1 MDSLRILALLCVL
14 TVPDQA
20 VADDNFEI
28 AKAFAGA
35 YSTDK
40 QLGDQMQ
47 RNVRSKEPIPEYSV
61 IECKQGQRFGV
72 GYVIVFSN
80 TAPANFEVVWEYPH
94 LSEVEGDLRDVH
106 QVTHRRPKKYA
117 YDFGAEVRVLKK
129 KHRIDGDFVVTLRRD
144 EKILLR
150 HVFHIRGCD
159 VPA

>member
-1 MDSLRILALLCVL
+1 MNSLRILALLSVL
-14 TVPDQA
+14 TVPGQA
-20 VADDNFEI
+20 VADYNFEI

-47 RNVRSKEPIPEYSV
+47 RNVRSREPIPEYSV
-61 IECKQGQRFGV
+61 IECKRGQRFGV
-72 GYVIVFSN
+72 GYVIVFSS

-94 LSEVEGDLRDVH
+94 LSEVEGDSREVR
-106 QVTHRRPKKYA
+106 QVTHRRPRKYA
-117 YDFGAEVRVLKK
+117 YDFDAEVRVLKK
-129 KHRIDGDFVVTLRRD
+129 KHLIDGDFVVTLRRD